1 MFKKTNYLLYFIFFS
16 SLLIGYLFKENAS
29 GGAKIDFNYLLPFI
43 DSFNKGISDGFNF
56 FLSQEGSKIHSPV
69 FYIIVSF
76 FLKIIPD
83 LNIVNIIYIT
93 ICSCLPY
100 LFFKIL
106 SLNFS
111 GNKNYL
117 FAFSLILFLS
127 PYFRSSAIWLLGDN
141 LSLIFYS
148 LFVIFY
154 IKTEK
159 NSKDIKNYFFCALF
173 IILCSCIRYYYCL
186 FYLLIFYKAYKEF
199 SLIHFLYFIFFS
211 FIIFFQFFFYFFII
225 INNYNFIS
233 TLNNYSFGKINYLSN
248 ATIIYTILLFY
259 IFPFILFK
267 IKEIINY
274 YKKNST
280 ICILIFSIFFIIFFV
295 DTYFVNDFFI
305 INNFGG
311 GVVKKFIELFNF
323 KNKFIIFIPLF
334 ISIIFIDYIFKGN
347 RIFNYVLLS
356 MLIFCLS
363 MNIMYQKYLD
373 PLFFLILFGL
383 VKSSLINELIKK
395 KLIKLPLI
403 YLYFSSFLIFAISY
417 Y

>member
-29 GGAKIDFNYLLPFI
+29 GGAKIDFNYLFPFI
-43 DSFNKGISDGFNF
+43 DSFNKSISDGFNF

-154 IKTEK
+154 IQTEK

-173 IILCSCIRYYYCL
+173 IILCSYIRYYYCF

-199 SLIHFLYFIFFS
+199 SFIHFLYFIFFS
-211 FIIFFQFFFYFFII
+211 FIISFPAFFYFFII

-233 TLNNYSFGKINYLSN
+233 TLNNYSFEKINYLSN
-248 ATIIYTILLFY
+248 VTIIYTILLFY

-267 IKEIINY
+267 IKEIIKY

-295 DTYFVNDFFI
+295 DKYFVNDFFI

-373 PLFFLILFGL
+373 PLFFLVLFGL

>member
-1 MFKKTNYLLYFIFFS
+1 MFKKTNYLFYFILFL

-29 GGAKIDFNYLLPFI
+29 GGAKLDFNYLLPFI
-43 DSFNKGISDGFNF
+43 DSFNKSIPDGFNF
-56 FLSQEGSKIHSPV
+56 FLSNEGSKIHSPV
-69 FYIIVSF
+69 FYIIASF

-83 LNIVNIIYIT
+83 LNIVSIIYIT

-106 SLNFS
+106 SLNFDE
-111 GNKNYL
+111 NKNYL
-117 FAFSLILFLS
+117 FVFSLILFLS

-154 IKTEK
+154 IQTEK
-159 NSKDIKNYFFCALF
+159 NSRDIKNYFFCALF
-173 IILCSCIRYYYCL
+173 IILCSYIRYYYCL
-186 FYLLIFYKAYKEF
+186 FYLLIFYKAYKEL

-211 FIIFFQFFFYFFII
+211 FIISFPSFFYFFII
-225 INNYNFIS
+225 IKNYNFIS
-233 TLNNYSFGKINYLSN
+233 TLNNYSFGRINYLTN
-248 ATIIYTILLFY
+248 AIIIYSILLFY
-259 IFPFILFK
+259 IFPFIFFK

-280 ICILIFSIFFIIFFV
+280 ICIFVFFILFIIFLI
-295 DTYFVNDFFI
+295 DTYFVSDFFI
-305 INNFGG
+305 INNSGG
-311 GVVKKFIELFNF
+311 GVVKKFIEFFNF

-334 ISIIFIDYIFKGN
+334 ISIIFLDYIFKGS

-356 MLIFCLS
+356 ILIFCLP
-363 MNIMYQKYLD
+363 MNIIYQKYLD

-403 YLYFSSFLIFAISY
+403 YFYFSSFLIFAIIY